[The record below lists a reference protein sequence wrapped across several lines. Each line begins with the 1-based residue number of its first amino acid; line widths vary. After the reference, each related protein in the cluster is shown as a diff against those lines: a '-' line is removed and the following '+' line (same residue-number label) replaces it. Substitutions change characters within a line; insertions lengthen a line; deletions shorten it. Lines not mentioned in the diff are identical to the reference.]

1 MREGVG
7 MTSAPTAQRPTDEND
22 VVQTLVDLI
31 RIDTTNYA
39 SDDGPGERT
48 AAEYAAERLTDAG
61 LNPILL
67 ESAPRRAN
75 VITRWEGVDRSRP
88 PLLIHG
94 HLDVVPANADDWT
107 MPPLSGEVVDDVVWG
122 RGAVDMKHFIAQ
134 LLALVER
141 RQREGRPPARDLLMV
156 FTADEEHTGERG
168 AFWLANE
175 HPEIFEGVSEAIG
188 EGGGFS
194 LPLPSGRRLYTVGT
208 GEKGMIWTKV
218 TATGR
223 AGHGSMVNEE
233 NAVARLTQA
242 MARVAAHDFPITLT
256 PTSQRM
262 IEVLADELGVPVQD
276 ALADPEALVMRIES
290 MADELRAMLRHMA
303 NPTML
308 SAGYKANVIP
318 GSAEGV
324 IDVRTL
330 PGGEAEFL
338 AIFDQLLGEH
348 ITREPIWH
356 DAPFEGPVDGQIPD
370 AIAAAVAAEDAD
382 GRCCP
387 YLDVGGT
394 DAKAFLPLGIDSYGF
409 TPLMMPADLRYPEL
423 FHGIDERVPAS
434 ALQFGVRVLDR
445 IFSAL

>member
-1 MREGVG
+1 
-7 MTSAPTAQRPTDEND
+7 MTSVLTATPATDEND
-22 VVQTLVDLI
+22 VVQALVDLI
-31 RIDTTNYA
+31 RLDTTNYA
-39 SDDGPGERT
+39 DDDGPGERF
-48 AAEYAAERLTDAG
+48 AAEYAAGRLADAG
-61 LNPILL
+61 LQPEML

-75 VITRWEGVDRSRP
+75 LITRWAGVDRSRP
-88 PLLIHG
+88 PLLVHG

-134 LLALVER
+134 MVTLVER
-141 RQREGRPPARDLLMV
+141 RQREGRPPARDVLLV

-168 AFWLANE
+168 AFWLANQ
-175 HPEIFEGVSEAIG
+175 HREIFEGVCEAIG

-194 LPLPSGRRLYTVGT
+194 LPMPSGRRLYTVGT
-208 GEKGMIWTKV
+208 GEKGMLWAKV

-223 AGHGSMVNEE
+223 AGHGSMVNDE
-233 NAVARLTQA
+233 NAVTRLAQA
-242 MARVAAHDFPITLT
+242 MARVAAHEFPITFT

-262 IEVLADELGVPVQD
+262 VEVLAEELGIPRHV
-276 ALADPEALVMRIES
+276 ALADPEAVVSRIEPMS
-290 MADELRAMLRHMA
+290 DELRAILRHMA

-308 SAGYKANVIP
+308 QAGYKSNVIP

-324 IDVRTL
+324 IDARTL

-338 AIFDQLLGEH
+338 AVFDELLGEH
-348 ITREPIWH
+348 VTREPIWH
-356 DAPFEGPVDGQIPD
+356 DAPFEGPVDGRIPD
-370 AIAAAVAAEDAD
+370 AIAAAIAAEDAD
-382 GRCCP
+382 GRCVP

-409 TPLMMPADLRYPEL
+409 TPLMLPAELRYPDL
-423 FHGIDERVPAS
+423 FHGIDERVPVA

-445 IFSAL
+445 IFDDI